1 MYDEKNDERKLTKT
15 KNKHAFFPRKK
26 CVGNRKEIEK
36 TEEKR
41 KR

>member
-26 CVGNRKEIEK
+26 CVGNRKEIKK